1 MADATYQ
8 TGIYMQQGG
17 DELVVAS
24 GGSITNDGTQASHIA
39 DLATG
44 MNTGQIKAG
53 APCRSERVAKYN
65 RLLRIEDE
73 LGKDARFAGMEAF
86 CNLRR

>member
-8 TGIYMQQGG
+8 TGIYFKQGG

-44 MNTGQIKAG
+44 ATNAQIATAFNT
-53 APCRSERVAKYN
+53 
-65 RLLRIEDE
+65 LLAAIEGVGI
-73 LGKDARFAGMEAF
+73 LATS
-86 CNLRR
+86 